1 MVNKKTLRTWVEIDK
16 KALVHNYKMWRR
28 FIGPKKKLLSVIKSN
43 AYGHGLVDCA
53 KIFSKLG
60 ADWLGVDAIEE
71 ALVLRRAGIKK
82 PILVLGHTRPANF
95 KLAVEDNIVITISS
109 PESLKEIVSLDKKLT
124 GSQEL
129 RFHLKINTGKKL

>member
-16 KALVHNYKMWRR
+16 QALAHNYKIWRR

-53 KIFSKLG
+53 KTFSKLG
-60 ADWLGVDAIEE
+60 TDWLGVDAIEE
-71 ALVLRRAGIKK
+71 AIALRQSGIRK

-95 KLAVEDNIVITISS
+95 SLAIILQSYY
-109 PESLKEIVSLDKKLT
+109 
-124 GSQEL
+124 
-129 RFHLKINTGKKL
+129 RR